1 VKTIT
6 TFIEPENRFFLSL
19 HFTLQSLPE
28 KKVRMAYTAVATL
41 QKTLLKLLASLML
54 KKTSWKPSDPT
65 GLV

>member
-1 VKTIT
+1 
-6 TFIEPENRFFLSL
+6 
-19 HFTLQSLPE
+19 LQSLPE